1 MPVANTVYRN
11 RQKVFARNENE
22 RPPDMSNGTLTLT
35 IFGSGT
41 STGVPVL
48 GCGCAVCRSTA
59 AENRRTRCSAL
70 LSWSGRNVLI
80 DTATDFRQQALREGV
95 VRIDAVLFSHTHAD
109 HVHGI
114 DDLRTLTSPRESIPV
129 YGSPAALATIER
141 VFAYIFTDDAE
152 PGFRPRLALHAVN
165 GPFRL
170 FSQTVIPIPL
180 RHGSG
185 TALGYRVGSLAYLT
199 DCSAVPDDS
208 LPLLQGLELLV
219 IDALRFTPHRSHLNV
234 AEAIAVAQR
243 LGARRTLLT
252 HLSHE
257 VDHHRH
263 QAGLP
268 NGVEFAY
275 DGQKINLPLPD

>member
-1 MPVANTVYRN
+1 M
-11 RQKVFARNENE
+11 NEAI
-22 RPPDMSNGTLTLT
+22 LTLT

-48 GCGCAVCRSTA
+48 GCQCAVCRSA
-59 AENRRTRCSAL
+59 VAENRRTRCSAL

-95 VRIDAVLFSHTHAD
+95 THIDAVLFSHTHAD

-114 DDLRTLTSPRESIPV
+114 DDLRTLASPTGAIPV
-129 YGSPAALATIER
+129 FGSAEAMATIQR
-141 VFAYIFTDDAE
+141 VFAYIFTDEVE
-152 PGFRPRLALHAVN
+152 PGFRPKLALRTVD
-165 GPFRL
+165 GPFPL
-170 FSQTVIPIPL
+170 FGQTVIPVPL

-185 TALGYRVGSLAYLT
+185 TALGYRVGNLAYLT
-199 DCSAVPDDS
+199 DCSAIPEHS
-208 LPLLQGLELLV
+208 LPLLRGLEVLV
-219 IDALRFTPHRSHLNV
+219 IDALRFTPHHSHLNV
-234 AEAIAVAQR
+234 ADAIAVASR

-257 VDHHRH
+257 IDHHRH
-263 QAGLP
+263 MSGLP

-275 DGQKINLPLPD
+275 DGQMLTLPLPA